1 MTDAMN
7 PKLSI
12 ILPVYN
18 VAPFL
23 AQCLDSLIKEPADE
37 IIAVD
42 DGSTDE
48 CPQILQRYAQR
59 DARIRIIRQENAG
72 LSAARNTGMAAA
84 QGRYLAFVDS
94 DDFVEEGMYARLLE
108 MAERDD
114 LDIALANGYFHFAG
128 KKPDTPIYRDGPP
141 QEITSGREWL
151 RAMLRQQ
158 KLLHMVWLH
167 LYRRGFLTDNGFSF
181 EQGLV
186 HEDVIWT
193 TRALLQAGRVRY
205 DPEPFYRYR
214 IRERHFTPEQNTR
227 RLSAII
233 KSSVRNA
240 EALALMA
247 AAESE
252 DPEMMRLLRWQLV
265 DGGLS
270 VFHKLEKIPD
280 AGERRRQFSYLRE
293 RSYFRLLWE
302 KAVLFS
308 QRRRVLRHFLKNL
321 FTA

>member
-1 MTDAMN
+1 MGR
-7 PKLSI
+7 PPLLSI
-12 ILPVYN
+12 VLPVYN

-23 AQCLDSLIKEPADE
+23 AQCLDSLIKEPAGE

-48 CPQILQRYAQR
+48 CPQILQDYAGR

-84 QGRYLAFVDS
+84 QGKYLAFVDS
-94 DDFVEEGMYARLLE
+94 DDFVEEGMYSRLLE
-108 MAERDD
+108 IAERDG
-114 LDIALANGYFHFAG
+114 LDIALGNGYFHFSG
-128 KKPDTPIYRDGPP
+128 NKLDTPIYREGPP

-151 RAMLRQQ
+151 REMLRQQ

-167 LYRRGFLTDNGFSF
+167 LYRRGFLTGNGFSF
-181 EQGLV
+181 EPGLV

-193 TRALLQAGRVRY
+193 TRALLRAGRVRY
-205 DPEPFYRYR
+205 DPTPGYRYR
-214 IRERHFTPEQNTR
+214 IRERHFTPEQDSR

-240 EALALMA
+240 EALAMMA
-247 AAESE
+247 SAESA
-252 DPEMMRLLRWQLV
+252 DREMMQLLRWQLV

-280 AGERRRQFSYLRE
+280 AAERRRQFSWLRE
-293 RSYFRLLWE
+293 RGYFRLLWD
-302 KAVLFS
+302 KAVLFR
-308 QRRRVLRHFLKNL
+308 QKRRVLRHFLKN
-321 FTA
+321 FFAA